1 MNYLAHAYLARHD
14 DDAMVGAILGDFV
27 KADAVDGFDPVIAR
41 EIRLHWR
48 VDAFTDAHEV
58 TRSLKQHFDAGH
70 RRFAGIVLDLYFDHL
85 LARAWSRFNDEPL
98 PGFCARV
105 YAGFARWRHALP
117 ERAQAAGDAMAAQ
130 DWLGRYGDTGAM
142 RVAVGRVATRLSRNG
157 DALLACLSQIEC
169 DPDPFL
175 RGFDAFFPQLVAF
188 AEAERHSITG

>member
-48 VDAFTDAHEV
+48 VDAFTDGHEV
-58 TRSLKQHFDAGH
+58 TRSLKQRFDAGH

-85 LARAWSRFNDEPL
+85 LARAWPRYGDVTL
-98 PGFCARV
+98 PAFCARV
-105 YAGFARWRHALP
+105 YAGFGKWRHALP

-130 DWLGRYGDTGAM
+130 DWLGRYGEAGAM
-142 RVAVGRVATRLSRNG
+142 REAVGRVAARLSRNG
-157 DALLACLSQIEC
+157 DVLLACLDAIES
-169 DPDPFL
+169 DPMPVE
-175 RGFDAFFPQLVAF
+175 RGFDRFFPELVRF
-188 AEAERHSITG
+188 AGAERKTG

>member
-58 TRSLKQHFDAGH
+58 TRSLKQRFDAGH

-85 LARAWSRFNDEPL
+85 LARAWPRYSDAPL
-98 PGFCARV
+98 PVFCARV
-105 YAGFARWRHALP
+105 YAGFGKWRYALP
-117 ERAQAAGDAMAAQ
+117 ERAQAAGDPMATQ
-130 DWLGRYGDTGAM
+130 DWLGGYGDPGAM
-142 RVAVGRVATRLSRNG
+142 REAVGRVAARLSRNG
-157 DALLACLSQIEC
+157 DVLLACLDAIER
-169 DPDPFL
+169 DPQPVEQ
-175 RGFDAFFPQLVAF
+175 GFELFFPELVAF
-188 AEAERHSITG
+188 AEEARRSCLA